1 MTKTKQEQLDE
12 MVQKLEELEKEVVS
26 FALENGL
33 DLCLDGR
40 GDLILEEDHWSGK
53 ERGEWWTSTD
63 ACS

>member
-1 MTKTKQEQLDE
+1 MTKTKQDQLDE
-12 MVQKLEELEKEVVS
+12 MVQKLEALQNEAVS
-26 FALENGL
+26 FALENDL
-33 DLCLDGR
+33 DLSLDGL